1 MEIYNLTPFPVLHAI
16 AMDGS
21 GAEHLIVVSKMSWRI
36 NPDGALTQHEEQK
49 PIVTAPVYRGDPQ
62 SSSLMYESDVVPQ
75 KAGTDCI
82 LIGHAWAPKTGTAR
96 LDAVFSVG
104 PVSKV
109 VRVFGE
115 RKWEK
120 VLGMRNRLGPVPFE
134 KIPLIYERAFG
145 GADESYPDAACHETC
160 LANPVGRA
168 FLAKKSK
175 KEIEGILFPNL
186 EDPGDPY
193 ENVSSRPRPAGFGAI
208 APFWKPRA
216 DYTGTQDDNW
226 QKRISPLPPADL
238 KPEFF
243 NCASPGLTSK
253 GFLRGNELVALGHAV
268 AGKPMFRFSLPGT
281 RPQVGL
287 RIGPDR
293 SEITMNLDTVI
304 VEPDD
309 MRVQMVWRGAL
320 NVHGRVKDIR
330 QIRIAA
336 A

>member
-1 MEIYNLTPFPVLHAI
+1 MEIYNLTPFPALHAI
-16 AMDGS
+16 VMDGS
-21 GAEHLIVVSKMSWRI
+21 GAENLIVVSKMNWRI
-36 NPDGALTQHEEQK
+36 KPDGTLTPHEEQK
-49 PIVTAPVYRGDPQ
+49 PILTAPVYRGDPQ
-62 SSSLMYESDVVPQ
+62 SSSLIYESDVAPQ

-82 LIGHAWAPKTGTAR
+82 LIGHAYAPKTGTAR
-96 LDAVFSVG
+96 LDAIFSVG

-120 VLGMRNRLGPVPFE
+120 ILGMRNRIGPVPFE

-145 GADESYPDAACHETC
+145 GTDESNPDAACHETC

-168 FLAKKSK
+168 FLAKNSK

-193 ENVSSRPRPAGFGAI
+193 ESVSSRPRPAGFGAI
-208 APFWKPRA
+208 APFWTPRA

-226 QKRISPLPPADL
+226 RKRISPLPPADL

-253 GFLRGNELVALGHAV
+253 GFLLGNEQVALGHAM

-293 SEITMNLDTVI
+293 SEMKMNLDTVI

-320 NVHGRVKDIR
+320 NVHGRVQGIR
-330 QIRIAA
+330 QIRVAA